1 MVRYPAFRFLSW
13 VSRTTDDEDFAFRYS
28 SGIPRL
34 TGPRPNAIASSSA
47 NSAANAITIA
57 GASSG
62 FLRAALPK
70 GTWDLGVFGGG
81 GIGLFTASYTKYAI
95 FGVHIGRVL
104 TQDHFQG
111 WKRGNFEYAAEFM
124 PAIWIYEPA
133 GKVYGGSFNPIILKW
148 NFTANKKIIPYIL
161 LDGSGLVTE
170 RDVPVGDTS
179 YFNFMAGGSGG
190 VHIMTGRKQALTL
203 ESRWLHIS
211 NANLGTYNPQ
221 LVSNF
226 MFTVGYTWLK

>member
-1 MVRYPAFRFLSW
+1 MRILLSAILLAFL
-13 VSRTTDDEDFAFRYS
+13 
-28 SGIPRL
+28 
-34 TGPRPNAIASSSA
+34 
-47 NSAANAITIA
+47 
-57 GASSG
+57 
-62 FLRAALPK
+62 ALPAHGQTQSQAQVQTQPQTQSPSPAPAPDFSAQPFHD